1 MTWAEVCED
10 KFLNSLEWRVE
21 TDRHGNI
28 VMSPPARSRH
38 AEYQGEILGLL
49 NARLKGGKAYP
60 EVPLETSEGVK
71 AVDVAWVSRERRASR
86 PNDPAYL
93 IAPEICVE
101 VLSRSNSAEELAERR
116 RLCFEKGAVECWVC
130 DLAGRMSFFDPAGPM
145 EASRFCPDFPRQVEV

>member
-10 KFLNSLEWRVE
+10 TFLNSLEWRVE

-28 VMSPPARSRH
+28 VRSPPARSRH

-49 NARLKGGKAYP
+49 NALLKGGKAYP
-60 EVPLETSEGVK
+60 DVPLETSEGVK

-101 VLSRSNSAEELAERR
+101 VLSPSNSAEELAERR
-116 RLCFEKGAVECWVC
+116 RLCFEKGAVECWAC
-130 DLAGRMSFFDPAGPM
+130 DLAGRMSFYDPAGPM